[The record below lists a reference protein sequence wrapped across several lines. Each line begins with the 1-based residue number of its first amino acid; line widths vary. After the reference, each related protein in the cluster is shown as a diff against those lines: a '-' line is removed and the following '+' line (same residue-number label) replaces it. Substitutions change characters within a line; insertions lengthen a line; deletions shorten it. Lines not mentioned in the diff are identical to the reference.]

1 MLEHGNMMLRHSA
14 SAQDGPKHEANHS
27 SGRSASCLCCRHEDG
42 KQQHAKVRCGVMVI
56 AGMGRHATRSC
67 GGGGEA
73 DELQRAPVEVV
84 VVRLASEHLHPAQV
98 ANSLVG

>member
-42 KQQHAKVRCGVMVI
+42 KQQHAKVRCGVG
-56 AGMGRHATRSC
+56 ASWSSQAWDGMQPAAVGEGVRQTSC
-67 GGGGEA
+67 SA
-73 DELQRAPVEVV
+73 
-84 VVRLASEHLHPAQV
+84 HP
-98 ANSLVG
+98 SKL